1 MFSNLQKAYTKCQ
14 TIILEKF
21 MESLKF
27 LTELQAEEEKSS
39 RSRKRLD
46 KSLFLF
52 KKAYNLL
59 LEGTGFKEPAMNQA
73 MQVSVK

>member
-1 MFSNLQKAYTKCQ
+1 
-14 TIILEKF
+14 

-39 RSRKRLD
+39 RSKKRLD
-46 KSLFLF
+46 KSLSLF

-59 LEGTGFKEPAMNQA
+59 LEGTGFNKMKEPAENQE
-73 MQVSVK
+73 MQVSVKNKVTN